1 MDRNEIIATIKNLAN
16 TQGFYG
22 RLYMALVELMA
33 EKPRRYNAIMNTL
46 EAEHFNDAIELV
58 LYFEC
63 R

>member
-16 TQGFYG
+16 IQGFYG

-33 EKPRRYNAIMNTL
+33 EKPRRYNAIMTTL
-46 EAEHFNDAIELV
+46 EKEHFNDATELI